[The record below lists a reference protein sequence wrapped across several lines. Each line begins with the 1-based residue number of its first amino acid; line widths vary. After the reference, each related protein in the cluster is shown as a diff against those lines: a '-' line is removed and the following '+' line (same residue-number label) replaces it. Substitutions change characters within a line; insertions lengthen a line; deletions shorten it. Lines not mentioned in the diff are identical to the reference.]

1 MNNYSMKRI
10 PEITLFSILMIVLL
24 SSGIIIKSSNV
35 EIHLKSPAVIGYDTT
50 NLSRLIVVD
59 SFRLRILPPSSGV
72 QFYKDGVVF
81 LSMSKY
87 ERKMTPN
94 QISFGVAEA
103 YYASFEDSVAGKH
116 LIFSPLSSFSYPC
129 EAMTFSRNFDTV
141 YFTKFPKKDKKEK
154 IYMARF
160 VPDSDGRTG
169 LTQEIIPLDF
179 CADNYTYSHPTL
191 SSDGKMMVFASDR
204 EGSFGGMDLF
214 ISRLS
219 NGKWSSP
226 VNLGKLINTSGNE
239 FFPFLDSEN
248 NLFFSSDMLP
258 GYGGYDIF
266 SCKFNGVNWDKPI
279 NLSQQINS
287 DKDDIAF
294 TINKMDG
301 KTAFFTRRQ
310 KSSKDGMQLFRV
322 KLKQD
327 IADRNLLTLS
337 SVFNGKPVPKTSVIA
352 ILPDNKVKLTNEES
366 PRTKSRTEDTKT
378 SAAKVPEKSTKIKS
392 TTEKTTVAES
402 ETNISPAENKVT
414 PINKPVPTA
423 AGQKDVVIYRV
434 QLLPGTSQKKS
445 KEMIINGTEYKIYE
459 YVYLGAPRYT
469 IGEFSTLAPATALQN
484 MCRKS
489 GYPQSFVVSF
499 KNNTRSLDVNLF
511 K

>member
-1 MNNYSMKRI
+1 MKKI
-10 PEITLFSILMIVLL
+10 PQTAFFSILIIVMLTSGIINKNL
-24 SSGIIIKSSNV
+24 SSGINMNSAVAIMDDTTSLIRMINV
-35 EIHLKSPAVIGYDTT
+35 E
-50 NLSRLIVVD
+50 
-59 SFRLRILPPSSGV
+59 SFRLPILPPSSGV
-72 QFYKDGVVF
+72 QFYKDGIIF
-81 LSMSKY
+81 LSLSKY
-87 ERKMTPN
+87 EKKMSPN
-94 QISFGVAEA
+94 QISFGVVEA

-129 EAMTFSRNFDTV
+129 EAMTFSHNFDTV
-141 YFTKFPKKDKKEK
+141 YFTKFPKKNKKEK

-160 VPDSDGRTG
+160 VPDSNGRTG
-169 LTQEIIPLDF
+169 LTEESIPLDF

-226 VNLGKLINTSGNE
+226 ENLGKLINTPGNE

-310 KSSKDGMQLFRV
+310 KTDKDDMQLFRV

-337 SVFNGKPVPKTSVIA
+337 SVFNGKPVPKTGVIA
-352 ILPDNKVKLTNEES
+352 TLPDNRVKLTNEEP
-366 PRTKSRTEDTKT
+366 PRTKPRTEDTKT
-378 SAAKVPEKSTKIKS
+378 NEAKVSEKNTKIKS
-392 TTEKTTVAES
+392 TTEKTTVAKS
-402 ETNISPAENKVT
+402 ETNIRPIEKKVT

-423 AGQKDVVIYRV
+423 TGQKDVVIYRV
-434 QLLPGTSQKKS
+434 QLLPATSQKKS

-459 YVYLGAPRYT
+459 YVYLGASRYT

-484 MCRKS
+484 MCRQS
-489 GYPQSFVVSF
+489 GYPQSFVVAF
-499 KNNTRSLDVNLF
+499 KNDTRALDVNLF

>member
-1 MNNYSMKRI
+1 
-10 PEITLFSILMIVLL
+10 
-24 SSGIIIKSSNV
+24 
-35 EIHLKSPAVIGYDTT
+35 
-50 NLSRLIVVD
+50 
-59 SFRLRILPPSSGV
+59 V
-72 QFYKDGVVF
+72 QFYKNDILF
-81 LSMSKY
+81 LSISKY

-94 QISFGVAEA
+94 QISFGVVEA

-169 LTQEIIPLDF
+169 LTEEIIPLDF

-226 VNLGKLINTSGNE
+226 ENLGKLINTPGNE

-310 KSSKDGMQLFRV
+310 KTDKDDMQLFRV

-327 IADRNLLTLS
+327 IGDRNLLTLS
-337 SVFNGKPVPKTSVIA
+337 SVFNGKPVSKTSVIA
-352 ILPDNKVKLTNEES
+352 TLPDNKVKLTNEES
-366 PRTKSRTEDTKT
+366 PRTKPRTEDTKT
-378 SAAKVPEKSTKIKS
+378 NAAKVSERNTKIKS
-392 TTEKTTVAES
+392 TTEKTTVAKS
-402 ETNISPAENKVT
+402 ETNIKPVENKVT

-459 YVYLGAPRYT
+459 YVYLGAPRFT

-484 MCRKS
+484 MCRQS
-489 GYPQSFVVSF
+489 GYPQSFVVAF
-499 KNNTRSLDVNLF
+499 KNDTRSLDVNLF